1 MKTFRFTILL
11 MVSGFIFINP
21 GMGQI
26 SDSTIAFKAY
36 RALKRA
42 NSVNGFSIGFG
53 LASNIE
59 MLAIGGF
66 PIEVDDGLNPGLNIS
81 HMFLAVPRVATS
93 ICPPFGVSKARK
105 ILKPWRESPEIAPSC
120 RKLFNS
126 LDAAQVLTAVAPV
139 LCISGG
145 IMMFTASTHHE
156 YYDEYNPNTGYYEN
170 HAVVGRQG
178 VKTAGWI
185 CVGAGLAASISS
197 AILIS
202 TAKKELSSKI
212 GSFKMTAGP
221 ANVGLQY
228 NLPSQH

>member
-1 MKTFRFTILL
+1 MKTIRFTILL
-11 MVSGFIFINP
+11 MVSGFMFINL

-26 SDSTIAFKAY
+26 NDSTIAFRAY
-36 RALKRA
+36 HSLKRA

-66 PIEVDDGLNPGLNIS
+66 PMEVDDGLNPGLNIT
-81 HMFLAVPRVATS
+81 HMCLAVPRVATS

-105 ILKPWRESPEIAPSC
+105 ILKPWRESPEYAASC
-120 RKLFNS
+120 KKLFSS

-139 LCISGG
+139 LCVSGG
-145 IMMFTASTHHE
+145 IMMFTASTYHGNYE
-156 YYDEYNPNTGYYEN
+156 EYNPNTGYYEN
-170 HAVVGRQG
+170 HAIVGRQG
-178 VKTAGWI
+178 LKTAGWI

-202 TAKKELSSKI
+202 TAKKELSRKI

-221 ANVGLQY
+221 ASVGLQY